1 MQQARQL
8 STGHDYSPHV
18 QPNRGRVAIPQPGHR
33 LRKFKLILVL
43 ITCFL
48 LSLTV
53 VAQYSSLVIM
63 NYRLSNNRVE
73 LAAMKETVRVLELE
87 AAELSTIGRVETIA
101 REELGMI
108 EPQLNQ
114 LRVLTASQGTGN
126 RLGE

>member
-8 STGHDYSPHV
+8 STGQGYVPHV
-18 QPNRGRVAIPQPGHR
+18 QPNRGRVVIPQPGQR
-33 LRKFKLILVL
+33 LRKFKLLLVL
-43 ITCFL
+43 TTCFL

-63 NYRLSNNRVE
+63 NYRLGNDRVE
-73 LAAMKETVRVLELE
+73 LAAMKEATRVMELE
-87 AAELSTIGRVETIA
+87 VAELSSIGRIETIA

-114 LRVLTASQGTGN
+114 LRVLTASQGKGN

>member
-1 MQQARQL
+1 MQQARHL
-8 STGHDYSPHV
+8 STGHGYVPHV
-18 QPNRGRVAIPQPGHR
+18 QPNRGRVVIPQPGHR
-33 LRKFKLILVL
+33 LRKFKLLLVL

-48 LSLTV
+48 LSLTI

-73 LAAMKETVRVLELE
+73 LAAMKEAVRVLELE
-87 AAELSTIGRVETIA
+87 AAELSSIGRIETIA
-101 REELGMI
+101 REELGMV

>member
-8 STGHDYSPHV
+8 STEKGYAPQV
-18 QPNRGRVAIPQPGHR
+18 QPSRGRVVIPQPGHR
-33 LRKFKLILVL
+33 LRRFKLLLVL

-48 LSLTV
+48 LSLIV

-63 NYRLSNNRVE
+63 NYRLSSDQIE
-73 LAAMKETVRVLELE
+73 LAAMKEATRAMELE
-87 AAELSTIGRVETIA
+87 VAELSSIGRIETIA

>member
-8 STGHDYSPHV
+8 STGYGYEPHV
-18 QPNRGRVAIPQPGHR
+18 HPNRGRVIIPQPGQR
-33 LRKFKLILVL
+33 LRKFKLLLVV

-63 NYRLSNNRVE
+63 NYRLSDNQVE
-73 LAAMKETVRVLELE
+73 LAAMKETTRVLELE
-87 AAELSTIGRVETIA
+87 VAELSSIGRIETIA

>member
-8 STGHDYSPHV
+8 STGHDYLPHV
-18 QPNRGRVAIPQPGHR
+18 QPNRGRVVIPQPGHR
-33 LRKFKLILVL
+33 LRKFKLLLVL

-87 AAELSTIGRVETIA
+87 AAELSSIGRIEAIA
-101 REELGMI
+101 REELGMV

>member
-8 STGHDYSPHV
+8 STGHDYAPHV
-18 QPNRGRVAIPQPGHR
+18 QPNRGRVVTPQPGHR
-33 LRKFKLILVL
+33 LRKFKLLLVL

-48 LSLTV
+48 LSLTI

-63 NYRLSNNRVE
+63 NYRLSNNQVE
-73 LAAMKETVRVLELE
+73 LDTMKETVRVLELE
-87 AAELSTIGRVETIA
+87 VAELSSIGRIETIA
-101 REELGMI
+101 REELGMV